1 MKRLLP
7 VLLIAASVCTVRADY
22 WTYMYLAYNGFMT
35 WDMGKFAQK
44 QAQAMVLGT
53 VADPNSILGKT
64 GGLLDQEMVKLNLNY
79 EEKETL
85 AKIFTAIGDPAAMGN
100 LASGDS
106 SSLGRAVELGDI
118 TDQSLENA
126 LRKAEE
132 LGLDP
137 TQLKAM
143 SAMAH
148 QMARTQA
155 FDYAIREYEKMGGS
169 PMTLNERAAFNS
181 ELQLLKNE
189 QLTHQ
194 NLTKLAAVAAKASA
208 DQKLAE
214 SRALGMQVIQS
225 SAMLGQ
231 SLNAGVNP
239 ESFAPP
245 QRQASFSAGLYDWE
259 PAQLLRR
266 QQQYQAAN
274 LGDDFSDPVSGQN
287 FATGNYPAN
296 GDLSETAYSMI
307 GVSTRDINGT
317 VNGRLGCA
325 AAVSMMY
332 KNSTGENILPGR
344 EMVLGTGELYSGLSN
359 DSRFV
364 KLPLSQAQPGD
375 IVVTAKNGSRSGHT
389 GIVGNGGRIIS
400 NSSDGFQGSA
410 PGTIQ
415 NNYSVSEWE
424 RRVTPRNPNQTA
436 VFRRI

>member
-148 QMARTQA
+148 QMAAPKHLIMQ
-155 FDYAIREYEKMGGS
+155 
-169 PMTLNERAAFNS
+169 
-181 ELQLLKNE
+181 
-189 QLTHQ
+189 
-194 NLTKLAAVAAKASA
+194 SA
-208 DQKLAE
+208 NMKK
-214 SRALGMQVIQS
+214 
-225 SAMLGQ
+225 
-231 SLNAGVNP
+231 
-239 ESFAPP
+239 
-245 QRQASFSAGLYDWE
+245 W
-259 PAQLLRR
+259 
-266 QQQYQAAN
+266 
-274 LGDDFSDPVSGQN
+274 
-287 FATGNYPAN
+287 
-296 GDLSETAYSMI
+296 
-307 GVSTRDINGT
+307 
-317 VNGRLGCA
+317 
-325 AAVSMMY
+325 
-332 KNSTGENILPGR
+332 
-344 EMVLGTGELYSGLSN
+344 
-359 DSRFV
+359 
-364 KLPLSQAQPGD
+364 
-375 IVVTAKNGSRSGHT
+375 VV
-389 GIVGNGGRIIS
+389 V
-400 NSSDGFQGSA
+400 
-410 PGTIQ
+410 P
-415 NNYSVSEWE
+415 
-424 RRVTPRNPNQTA
+424 
-436 VFRRI
+436 